1 MRAPIT
7 LKGAQ
12 RLREELDHLKS
23 VKRPK
28 VIAAIA
34 EAREHGDLKENAEYH
49 AAREEQGFIEG
60 RIKQLEGELSHAEI
74 IDVSKLNAG
83 SKVVFGASVT
93 LADVETDEEKK
104 YQIVGDLEADI
115 KLGLI
120 AISSPVARA
129 MIGKLEGDSIVIDA
143 PAGQREYEIVSVS
156 YVDCPRGDGDPAV
169 ACTQPLCRGCAA
181 GRCGAC
187 ARPCHD
193 GAGRTGRTRT
203 TDAPFHGCRAALA
216 GGRVDPPA
224 RRRRCGRRLLAACR
238 PGLHGAGHA
247 RRANDGLR
255 RNTAADLGGQPG
267 VAAGAA
273 AAVCRCRIRA
283 RRTGSFALV
292 PAASDRPGPAGL
304 RQSGRGAGR

>member
-74 IDVSKLNAG
+74 IDITKLNAG
-83 SKVVFGASVT
+83 SKVVFGATVE
-93 LADVETDEEKK
+93 LADVESDEEKR

-129 MIGKLEGDSIVIDA
+129 LIGKNEGDSVVIEA
-143 PAGQREYEIVSVS
+143 PGGTHEYEIVGVS
-156 YVDCPRGDGDPAV
+156 YEG
-169 ACTQPLCRGCAA
+169 
-181 GRCGAC
+181 
-187 ARPCHD
+187 
-193 GAGRTGRTRT
+193 
-203 TDAPFHGCRAALA
+203 
-216 GGRVDPPA
+216 
-224 RRRRCGRRLLAACR
+224 
-238 PGLHGAGHA
+238 
-247 RRANDGLR
+247 
-255 RNTAADLGGQPG
+255 
-267 VAAGAA
+267 
-273 AAVCRCRIRA
+273 
-283 RRTGSFALV
+283 
-292 PAASDRPGPAGL
+292 
-304 RQSGRGAGR
+304 